1 MGDIDRSTPQEPV
14 MIAATT
20 TSADVRN
27 AVSTA
32 REHGLP
38 VAVFATGHGGPMP
51 ADDDT
56 VVITTAG
63 MGGVFVDA
71 ERRVA
76 RVGAGVRWSEVIA
89 AAAAVGLVPLSGT
102 SPTVG
107 VVGYTLGGG
116 MGWLSRRY
124 GFAADSV
131 LRAEIVTADGA
142 LRTVSAD
149 REPDLFWAIRGG
161 GANFGVVTALEF
173 RLYPLASVYAGTA
186 TFPVERAAD
195 VLAAY
200 RDADLPDALT
210 ANVVLTADS
219 VAIRGMYAG
228 TAADARRALAPLWP
242 GEPLT
247 DTWRTMSYTE
257 SGTVG
262 GTAPRHF
269 TLQHDVPVDAVLDA
283 VDRGATTVEV
293 RRWGGAITRPGG
305 PIGHRDVP
313 FSVVVDGSAEV
324 AAPVVAH
331 ATGGSFLNWLHDP
344 ARTHTAYTA
353 ADYARLREIKAAYD
367 PDRVFTP
374 VKSIPPVVREVA
386 ALGA

>member
-1 MGDIDRSTPQEPV
+1 
-14 MIAATT
+14 MIADAT
-20 TSADVRN
+20 TSADVRD
-27 AVSTA
+27 AVLTA
-32 REHGLP
+32 REQGLP
-38 VAVFATGHGGPMP
+38 VAVYATGHGEPVP
-51 ADDDT
+51 SDASA

-63 MGGVFVDA
+63 MSGVRVDPA
-71 ERRVA
+71 RRTA
-76 RVGAGVRWSEVIA
+76 RVGAGVRWGAVIA
-89 AAAAVGLVPLSGT
+89 AAAPFGLAPLSGT
-102 SPTVG
+102 SPDVG

-131 LRAEIVTADGA
+131 VRAEIVTADGE
-142 LRTVSAD
+142 LRTVDAD

-161 GANFGVVTALEF
+161 GANFGVVTAVEF
-173 RLYPLASVYAGTA
+173 RLYPVATVFAGTA
-186 TFPVERAAD
+186 TFPRHRAAD
-195 VLAAY
+195 VLEAY
-200 RDADLPDALT
+200 RAYAMPDALT
-210 ANVVLTADS
+210 ANIVLTADS

-228 TAADARRALAPLWP
+228 TAEDARRALAPLWA
-242 GEPLT
+242 GEPVT
-247 DTWRTMSYTE
+247 DGWRTMPYTE

-269 TLQHDVPVDAVLDA
+269 TLQHDVPTAAVLDA
-283 VDRGATTVEV
+283 VHLGANTVEV

-313 FSVVVDGSAEV
+313 FSVVVDGPAEA

-353 ADYARLREIKAAYD
+353 ADYARLCAVKAAYD
-367 PDRVFTP
+367 PERVFTP
-374 VKSIPPVVREVA
+374 VKSIPPATRAVA
-386 ALGA
+386 A